1 MSINVLKIHAHLATR
16 VQPLRNDGVYRQPR
30 EYEASDELE
39 VDHPQSELDAFI
51 LSEYPMPGKKKLS
64 QHKLQL
70 YQKSSILSRV
80 ANDHGCDHIFTCSEA
95 TQVNGSCLAFSSW
108 ED

>member
-1 MSINVLKIHAHLATR
+1 MVRKRETFLQSDQYLLNTSRRINRQCPENVLKIYAHLATR

-51 LSEYPMPGKKKLS
+51 LSEYPMPAKKTSK
-64 QHKLQL
+64 
-70 YQKSSILSRV
+70 
-80 ANDHGCDHIFTCSEA
+80 
-95 TQVNGSCLAFSSW
+95 
-108 ED
+108 

>member
-70 YQKSSILSRV
+70 YLKSSILSRV
-80 ANDHGCDHIFTCSEA
+80 ANDHGYTA
-95 TQVNGSCLAFSSW
+95 LVTVNRKYMW
-108 ED
+108 EINQLKGGLN